1 MKNKHIKLIIIIYCS
16 VLVISTLLYYVI
28 SKQVIVKANIN
39 DEYSSSTYSEQ
50 EPKKAI
56 KELKS
61 KNLLDRYKVGSYKF
75 DKDTLKI
82 STDDGI
88 KQVILERKGTNDSKI
103 EVYSLSDPALVWK
116 NKIQNVFTE
125 PNIVW
130 DGNELNINNTSRNF
144 RFAEFTKNNTITQ
157 FSIKEDS
164 KERVVFDRMQSG
176 ESYPQSYDSYDYMDF
191 SQYYSEYPK
200 SIIYVEIP
208 KDLKV
213 DGFYDGL
220 N

>member
-16 VLVISTLLYYVI
+16 ILVISTLLYYAI
-28 SKQVIVKANIN
+28 SKKVIVKANLN

-50 EPKKAI
+50 DTKKVI

-88 KQVILERKGTNDSKI
+88 KQVIFQRKSTNDSKI

-116 NKIQNVFTE
+116 NNMQNVYAK

-130 DGNELNINNTSRNF
+130 DGNELNINNFSRNF
-144 RFAEFTKNNTITQ
+144 KFAEFTKNNTITQ

-164 KERVVFDRMQSG
+164 KARAAFNRMQLG
-176 ESYPQSYDSYDYMDF
+176 ESYPQSYDSYAYMDF
-191 SQYYSEYPK
+191 SQYYSDYPK
-200 SIIYVEIP
+200 SIIYVEVP

-213 DGFYDGL
+213 DGFYDGM